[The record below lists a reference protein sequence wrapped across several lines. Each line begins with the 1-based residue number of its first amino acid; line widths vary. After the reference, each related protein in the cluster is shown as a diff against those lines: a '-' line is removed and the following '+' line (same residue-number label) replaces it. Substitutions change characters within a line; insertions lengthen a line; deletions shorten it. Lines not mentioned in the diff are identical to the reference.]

1 MLENLSRSIK
11 TIVSTDAF
19 IYTAIIGRPDQLI
32 TPKANINLKHI
43 CITDQLLKECPP
55 WIILKITLQDA
66 GKQLSRELK
75 IRLPNHMSSPYT
87 MWLDGGM
94 QLVQSPLPYLDD
106 QDIAAHRHFH
116 RTCVY
121 AEIKELVTTGIID
134 SKTGID
140 CAAKLIANKHPADA
154 GLHDA
159 SFLYRVSNDKMVKF
173 NDDWFEHVKLSKYRD
188 QVWLDYM
195 ILKHELDCYDLAGK
209 TRDYLSGH
217 LHAGF
222 ATHFQGYM
230 SEPNKPWL

>member
-11 TIVSTDAF
+11 AIVSTDAF

-32 TPKANINLKHI
+32 TPKTHIGIKHI

-55 WIILKITLQDA
+55 WIIIKIPIQNTTT
-66 GKQLSRELK
+66 QLSREIK
-75 IRLPNHMSSPYT
+75 IKLPNYMASPYT

-94 QLVQSPLPYLDD
+94 QIIQNPLPFLSG
-106 QDIAAHRHFH
+106 QDIAAHNHFH
-116 RTCVY
+116 RTCAY

-134 SKTGID
+134 SKAGID
-140 CAAKLIANKHPADA
+140 CASKLIDDKYPINA

-159 SFLYRVSNDKMVKF
+159 SFLYRVSDDKMTKF
-173 NDDWFEHVKLSKYRD
+173 NDDWFEHIKLSKYRD

-195 ILKHELDCYDLAGK
+195 ILKHKLSCYDLPGK

-217 LHAGF
+217 LHFGF
-222 ATHFQGYM
+222 ATHFPGYM
-230 SEPNKPWL
+230 TEPSKPWL